1 MDMDMEMNMNMNGT
15 AATVATT
22 QPPIDPVSV
31 FFPSPA
37 IASRDFPP
45 ECSDIQIS
53 VFQQVDAS
61 CLSSCLPF
69 GATTNPLDIFTIP
82 KGATNCGEFE
92 QDVCAYTSCC
102 LSARGRLNSLYRCII
117 RNVDTS
123 TVPNLGPQ
131 YAVTDDLLNFANICP
146 LSCQPDNYSIGVGGN
161 TVPTQAPVP
170 TIPPPTSAPVP
181 APTLAPVPAPT
192 LAPVPAPT
200 VAPVPAPTLAPV
212 PAPTVAPVPAPTVA
226 PVPVPTFTAPTFTA
240 PTVATPTLP
249 APTVAAPTLPAP
261 VPAPTVATPTL
272 SAPVPAPVP
281 APTVATSTLPPVPA
295 PTSAPPVP
303 APTVAPTPLAPS
315 PTPRFP
321 GVSVSLPT
329 GLAPRPTPPLPTTTN
344 STNTASTNSTEAPGA
359 NTTFVTGDGTGPT
372 TEFNTDALMDNP
384 NGSSA
389 PSSLAKRRIMGLIV
403 ALSAVVVSA
412 ISV

>member
-200 VAPVPAPTLAPV
+200 VAPVPAPT
-212 PAPTVAPVPAPTVA
+212 VA
-226 PVPVPTFTAPTFTA
+226 PVPVPTFTAPVPV
-240 PTVATPTLP
+240 PTVAAPTLP

-329 GLAPRPTPPLPTTTN
+329 GLAPPPTPPLLTTTN
-344 STNTASTNSTEAPGA
+344 STNTPSTNSTMAPDV

-372 TEFNTDALMDNP
+372 TEFNANALMDDP

-389 PSSLAKRRIMGLIV
+389 PSSLSKLRIMGLIV
-403 ALSAVVVSA
+403 AVSAVVVSA

>member
-1 MDMDMEMNMNMNGT
+1 MDVDMDMNMNMNGT
-15 AATVATT
+15 AATATVAVAPT
-22 QPPIDPVSV
+22 QPPVDPVSV
-31 FFPSPA
+31 FFPSPV

-82 KGATNCGEFE
+82 NGATNCGEFE
-92 QDVCAYTSCC
+92 QDVCEYTSCC

-146 LSCQPDNYSIGVGGN
+146 LSCQPDNYAIGVGGN

-170 TIPPPTSAPVP
+170 TLPPPTSEPTNPPPTPAPVP
-181 APTLAPVPAPT
+181 APTL
-192 LAPVPAPT
+192 
-200 VAPVPAPTLAPV
+200 APVPAPTLAPV

-226 PVPVPTFTAPTFTA
+226 PVPVPTFTAPVPV
-240 PTVATPTLP
+240 PTVAAPTLP

-329 GLAPRPTPPLPTTTN
+329 GLAPPPTPPLLTTTN
-344 STNTASTNSTEAPGA
+344 STNTPSTNSTMAPDV

-372 TEFNTDALMDNP
+372 TEFNANALMDDP

-389 PSSLAKRRIMGLIV
+389 PSSLSKLRIMGLIV
-403 ALSAVVVSA
+403 AVSAVVVSA